1 MPDNAAVKLEKHIR
15 TMGQLHAVKLEFYA
29 L

>member
-1 MPDNAAVKLEKHIR
+1 MPDNAAVKLEKQLR
-15 TMGQLHAVKLEFYA
+15 TMGQLHAVKLEFYE